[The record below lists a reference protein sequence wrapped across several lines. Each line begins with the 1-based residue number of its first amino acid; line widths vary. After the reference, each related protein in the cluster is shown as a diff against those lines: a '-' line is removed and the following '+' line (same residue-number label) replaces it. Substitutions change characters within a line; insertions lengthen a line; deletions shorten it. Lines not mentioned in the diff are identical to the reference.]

1 MHDGIHAEKAGVPSV
16 TICTDAFVQ
25 TSRGM
30 AKMWA
35 APDYP
40 VIFTQHPVAS
50 LNREE
55 LRARAE
61 EMMGQIVSILTGSDA
76 LEPATAAAAQQ
87 GQEL

>member
-16 TICTDAFVQ
+16 TICTDAFVE

-40 VIFTQHPVAS
+40 VIFTEHPVAS
-50 LNREE
+50 LSREQ

-61 EMMGQIVSILTGSDA
+61 GMMGQIVSILTGADA
-76 LEPATAAAAQQ
+76 LEPSTAQ
-87 GQEL
+87 GQQF

>member
-25 TSRGM
+25 TSRAM

-50 LNREE
+50 LTREQ

-61 EMMGQIVSILTGSDA
+61 QMLGQIVSILTGADA
-76 LEPATAAAAQQ
+76 LEPSIAATAQ